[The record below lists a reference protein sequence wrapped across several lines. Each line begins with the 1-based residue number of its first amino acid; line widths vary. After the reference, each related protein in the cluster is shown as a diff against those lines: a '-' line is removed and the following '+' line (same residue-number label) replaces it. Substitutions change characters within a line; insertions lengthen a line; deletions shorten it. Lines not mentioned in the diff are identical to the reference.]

1 EDALG
6 GTIYA
11 WLENPV
17 KFEKSNG
24 VNITL
29 DAEIV
34 QKSDNEEEETHIL
47 IVDSAL
53 HLRTFA
59 RWAEP
64 MLIYFHPEQHGA
76 RPPHP
81 PPGLF
86 HGHLWLMHLKLS
98 RTSEKDFQHISEA
111 LTRTQLLFLG
121 ARVQVRSAQS
131 EYWVYFCAHSSLTQT
146 LARNTDKN

>member
-1 EDALG
+1 GCQMMSHTG

-86 HGHLWLMHLKLS
+86 HGHLWLMHLKLCHS
-98 RTSEKDFQHISEA
+98 KICTFGATAFKYLIEMYA
-111 LTRTQLLFLG
+111 TR
-121 ARVQVRSAQS
+121 
-131 EYWVYFCAHSSLTQT
+131 Y
-146 LARNTDKN
+146 